1 MLLILLSNSLVK
13 LHERGLGV
21 CFLSKINVICIILL
35 MCICEYGHADE
46 SLRIAGMGGT
56 FIAIRNTGA
65 SVFGNPAGLTVVD
78 ANNASAAFST
88 QNLDYQSLPTANG
101 AQLDTMVSFRLIP
114 SIYYSRS
121 IGKFGVALGY
131 LYDLDNRG
139 STIKIDKTTAE
150 YAVDE
155 RKFTSDTN
163 TILKYNL
170 FQESVSVVSVG
181 YSIKSDMTVGFRLK
195 YRHQIFKKGVI
206 TRPLILSA
214 VHGPDVNIN
223 DATKLL
229 PAIINNLDIGK
240 SIDNFRNGKDSTEEV
255 EADLSG
261 RGIDIDLGLQ
271 TKIYDPGNVY
281 LGFMLE
287 HLIQRKVALAQ
298 PSEIIIGMSAIP
310 LSWLNAGFDVHKSL
324 SERGIE
330 MNLGWE
336 AHCEWQKGFS
346 GGLAFRNGFSRE
358 SSKNNL
364 SIGLGLSLG
373 GSEWDY
379 AIVKRMDGSSI
390 SKAMHMVSSTTRF

>member
-1 MLLILLSNSLVK
+1 
-13 LHERGLGV
+13 V
-21 CFLSKINVICIILL
+21 CFLSKINVICIMISL
-35 MCICEYGHADE
+35 MCICQYGHASE
-46 SLRIAGMGGT
+46 SLRIAGMGGV
-56 FIAIRNTGA
+56 FVAVQNTET
-65 SVFGNPAGLTVVD
+65 SVYGNPAGLTVVE
-78 ANNASAAFST
+78 ANNVSAELST
-88 QNLDYQSLPTANG
+88 QNLDYQSLPTNDEASLN
-101 AQLDTMVSFRLIP
+101 TMVSFRLTPTIC
-114 SIYYSRS
+114 YSRA

-139 STIKIDKTTAE
+139 STLEIDKTTAE

-170 FQESVSVVSVG
+170 FRESVPIISLG
-181 YSIKSDMTVGFRLK
+181 YSAKPDMTIGFRLK

-206 TRPLILSA
+206 TRPLRLSA
-214 VHGPDVNIN
+214 VHGPDVNRN

-240 SIDNFRNGKDSTEEV
+240 SIENFKNGEDSTEEV
-255 EADLSG
+255 ESDLSG
-261 RGIDIDLGLQ
+261 KGIDIDLGIQ
-271 TKIYDPGNVY
+271 TKIYDKSNVY

-298 PSEIIIGMSAIP
+298 PSVIRIGISAIP

-324 SERGIE
+324 SKKGLE

-336 AHCEWQKGFS
+336 AHCEWQRWFS
-346 GGLAFRNGFSRE
+346 GGVVFRNGFSRE
-358 SSKNNL
+358 SSENNL
-364 SIGLGLSLG
+364 SLGIGLSLG

-379 AIVKRMDGSSI
+379 ALVKPLDGSSI
-390 SKAMHMVSSTTRF
+390 SKATHKLSSTTRF

>member
-1 MLLILLSNSLVK
+1 MCLQ
-13 LHERGLGV
+13 
-21 CFLSKINVICIILL
+21 SKINFSIFIFYAILL
-35 MCICEYGHADE
+35 MCSCGYGHADE

-56 FIAIRNTGA
+56 FIATRNTEA
-65 SVFGNPAGLTVVD
+65 SVFGNPAGLTIVE
-78 ANNASAAFST
+78 ANNASASFST
-88 QNLDYQSLPTANG
+88 QNLDYQNLLIADE
-101 AQLDTMVSFRLIP
+101 AQLNTLVSFRLMP
-114 SIYYSRS
+114 SVYYSRA

-155 RKFTSDTN
+155 RKFSSDTN

-170 FQESVSVVSVG
+170 FRESVPVVSVG
-181 YSIKSDMTVGFRLK
+181 YSVKPDMTIGVRLK
-195 YRHQIFKKGVI
+195 YRHQTFKKGVI
-206 TRPLILSA
+206 TRPLRLSA
-214 VHGPDVNIN
+214 VHGPDVNRN

-240 SIDNFRNGKDSTEEV
+240 SIENFKNGEDSTEDV

-261 RGIDIDLGLQ
+261 RGIDIDLGIQ
-271 TKIYDPGNVY
+271 MKIYDQSNVY

-298 PSEIIIGMSAIP
+298 PSVIRIGIATIP

-324 SERGIE
+324 SKKGLE

-336 AHCEWQKGFS
+336 AHYEWQRWFS
-346 GGLAFRNGFSRE
+346 GGVVFRNGFSRE
-358 SSKNNL
+358 SSGNNL
-364 SIGLGLSLG
+364 SLGIGLSLG

-379 AIVKRMDGSSI
+379 ALVKPLDGSSI
-390 SKAMHMVSSTTRF
+390 SKATHKLSSTTRF